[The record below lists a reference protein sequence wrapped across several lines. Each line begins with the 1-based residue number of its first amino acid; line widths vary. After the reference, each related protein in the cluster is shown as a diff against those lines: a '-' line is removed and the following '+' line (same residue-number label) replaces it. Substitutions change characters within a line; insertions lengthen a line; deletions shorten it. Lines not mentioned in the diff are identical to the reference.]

1 MCDFLL
7 CLGGGVYVI
16 KRGVNYADIY
26 AKQVR
31 KNPKKYPDTIKAMV
45 DRYYKWKKRKDIWFD
60 VDRANEMMDWVETFV
75 RHTKGDLAGQPFI
88 LEDWEKFAYS
98 WIYGWVHKNEKEQ
111 IVRVTREAYIQVPKK
126 NGKTLIGV
134 GALGYAMYGEGV
146 LSADCYCC
154 ASDFNQAQYAAKP
167 FAATIMNHDVLMDC
181 SHIYKGPKGTI
192 SSVTYDY
199 IRDDLA
205 YQNQFIVMSKNIQ
218 SIEGSNPHFILND
231 ELHAQENMDQYDNF
245 KSAQVSRAEPIMFNI
260 STAGKGS
267 SSVGMRVYREAKEVL
282 KRDDN
287 DSSFVMI
294 YEPNKNYDWTDR
306 NVWAMVNPNIGVS
319 VTMSAL
325 ETEFIS
331 ASRSAHK
338 KAEFLSKHLNVFVNG
353 AENFFEQGQV
363 EHVLVEALG
372 DLTGETC
379 YIGLDLSKTT
389 DLTCVSLNF
398 PNAGYTEE
406 GKSILKVKQMYFVPN
421 EDIEHREKED
431 NVPYTDMVERGF
443 VTFCDGK
450 MINQDQVMDY
460 IVECL
465 NLYDVQQINYDPAMS
480 QKLIEKLE
488 NLGLECISVGQYP
501 NVMNAMMDD
510 SEILIYEKRI
520 MTDNPLFVYCAL
532 NVVVV
537 TNINGMK
544 APSKRQSKKKI
555 DGFVAFL
562 VAHKETMMVMDDV
575 SEEGMDELIDEI
587 YR

>member
-1 MCDFLL
+1 M
-7 CLGGGVYVI
+7 VI
-16 KRGVNYADIY
+16 EQGVNYADIY
-26 AKQVR
+26 ARKVR
-31 KNPKKYPDTIKAMV
+31 KSPKKYPKTIRDMV

-75 RHTKGDLAGQPFI
+75 RHTKGSLAGQPFI

-98 WIYGWVHKNEKEQ
+98 NIYGWVHKNEKGQ
-111 IVRVTREAYIQVPKK
+111 IVRVIRECYIQVPKK
-126 NGKTLIGV
+126 NGKTLVAV

-167 FAATIMNHDVLMDC
+167 FAATIMNHDALLNA

-199 IRDDLA
+199 IYEDLA

-218 SIEGSNPHFILND
+218 SIEGSNPHFVLND
-231 ELHAQENMDQYDNF
+231 ELHAQENMEQYDNF
-245 KSAQVSRAEPIMFNI
+245 KSAQISRDEPIMFNI

-282 KRDDN
+282 KNDDN

-294 YEPNKNYDWTDR
+294 YEPDKGYDWTDR
-306 NVWAMVNPNIGVS
+306 NVWAMVNPNIGIS

-325 ETEFIS
+325 ETEFIT
-331 ASRSAHK
+331 AARSAHK

-353 AENFFEQGQV
+353 AENYFEQDQV
-363 EHVLVEALG
+363 EHILVDDLG

-379 YIGLDLSKTT
+379 YLGLDLSKTT
-389 DLTCVSLNF
+389 DLTCVNANF
-398 PNAGYTEE
+398 PTFDENGR
-406 GKSILKVKQMYFVPN
+406 SILKVKQMYFIPIA
-421 EDIEHREKED
+421 DIEFREKED
-431 NVPYTDMVERGF
+431 NVPYRELAEQGY

-450 MINQDQVMDY
+450 MIDQDQVMEY
-460 IVECL
+460 ITECME
-465 NLYDVQQINYDPAMS
+465 LYDVQQLNYDPAMS
-480 QKLIEKLE
+480 QKLIEKCE
-488 NLGLECISVGQYP
+488 NLGIECVVVNQYP
-501 NVMNAMMDD
+501 NVMNAMIDD
-510 SEILIYEKRI
+510 AERLFYEQRI
-520 MTDNPLFVYCAL
+520 ITDNPLFIYCAL
-532 NVVVV
+532 NMVVIV
-537 TNINGMK
+537 NMNGMK
-544 APSKRQSKKKI
+544 GPSKRQSKKKI

-562 VAHKETMMVMDDV
+562 VAHKETMMLMDDID
-575 SEEGMDELIDEI
+575 EDGMDDLISDI

>member
-1 MCDFLL
+1 M
-7 CLGGGVYVI
+7 I
-16 KRGVNYADIY
+16 EQGVNYADIY

-31 KNPKKYPDTIKAMV
+31 KNPKKYPDTIKKMV

-75 RHTKGDLAGQPFI
+75 RHTKGNLAGQPFI
-88 LEDWEKFAYS
+88 LEDWEKFTYS
-98 WIYGWVHKNEKEQ
+98 WIYGWVHENEAGK

-134 GALGYAMYGEGV
+134 GSLGYAMFGEGV

-167 FAATIMNHDVLMDC
+167 FAATIMNHDALMD
-181 SHIYKGPKGTI
+181 SATIYKGPKGSI

-199 IRDDLA
+199 IHNDLA

-245 KSAQVSRAEPIMFNI
+245 KSAQVARDEPIMFNI

-282 KRDDN
+282 KNDDN
-287 DSSFVMI
+287 DSNFVMI

-306 NVWAMVNPNIGVS
+306 EVWAMVNPNIGIS

-325 ETEFIS
+325 ETEFIT
-331 ASRSAHK
+331 AARSAHK

-353 AENFFEQGQV
+353 ADNFFERDQV
-363 EHVLVEALG
+363 EHVLVTTDELG
-372 DLTGETC
+372 DLSGETC
-379 YIGLDLSKTT
+379 YLGLDLSKTT
-389 DLTCVSLNF
+389 DLTCVDLNF
-398 PNAGYTEE
+398 PTHDES
-406 GKSILKVKQMYFVPN
+406 GKAILKVKQMYFIPY
-421 EDIEHREKED
+421 EDIEFREKED
-431 NVPYTDMVERGF
+431 NVPYRDLAERGF

-450 MINQDQVMDY
+450 MIDQDQILEY
-460 IVECL
+460 IKDCME
-465 NLYDVQQINYDPAMS
+465 LYDVQQLNYDPAMS
-480 QKLIEKLE
+480 QKLIEKCE
-488 NLGLECISVGQYP
+488 NLGLECVEVQQYP
-501 NVMNAMMDD
+501 KVMNAPLDD
-510 SEILIYEKRI
+510 AERLIYERRI
-520 MTDNPLFVYCAL
+520 ITDNPLFIYCAL

-537 TNINGMK
+537 TNLNGMK
-544 APSKRQSKKKI
+544 APSKKQSKKKI

-562 VAHKETMMVMDDV
+562 VAHKETMMVMEDI
-575 SEEGMDELIDEI
+575 SEEGMDQLLSEI